1 MTLSFSNISGCI
13 WRSEQKWER
22 YENMQICFAFR
33 DLRAVAKALER
44 WTNSNSIRKSC
55 KNLKQAQNFCH
66 LLCTR
71 TLSFFPEINFGTFLD
86 ISHLWVNSYFQ
97 VCILFDTLVG
107 FSFSPRRQQFI
118 SFYSDPVGEPA
129 SLAPI
134 PTLVPIRKGDAGE
147 NSRVFYISWR
157 LPGKCQGFL
166 HFLKNPI
173 LRWHKKI
180 VFWKKETISSW
191 DINFWQQMSRR
202 SELSCW
208 NFDILDTSWEI
219 ESQMFWLEAGT

>member
-1 MTLSFSNISGCI
+1 MKVFFLILTLSFSN
-13 WRSEQKWER
+13 
-22 YENMQICFAFR
+22 MQISFAFR
-33 DLRAVAKALER
+33 DLRAFAKALER
-44 WTNSNSIRKSC
+44 WTNSNSISSC

-157 LPGKCQGFL
+157 IPF
-166 HFLKNPI
+166 FDDT
-173 LRWHKKI
+173 KKL
-180 VFWKKETISSW
+180 F
-191 DINFWQQMSRR
+191 
-202 SELSCW
+202 SEKRKQYHP
-208 NFDILDTSWEI
+208 EI
-219 ESQMFWLEAGT
+219 

>member
-1 MTLSFSNISGCI
+1 MKVFFLILTLSFSNISGSILRWHGRGMKICKYVLPSGI
-13 WRSEQKWER
+13 CALLQRLCRDEPIQIASER
-22 YENMQICFAFR
+22 
-33 DLRAVAKALER
+33 
-44 WTNSNSIRKSC
+44 SC

-66 LLCTR
+66 LLCTQ
-71 TLSFFPEINFGTFLD
+71 TLFFFSAINFGTFLD
-86 ISHLWVNSYFQ
+86 VSHLWVNSYFQ

-157 LPGKCQGFL
+157 IPF
-166 HFLKNPI
+166 FDDT
-173 LRWHKKI
+173 KKL
-180 VFWKKETISSW
+180 F
-191 DINFWQQMSRR
+191 
-202 SELSCW
+202 SEKRKQYHP
-208 NFDILDTSWEI
+208 EI
-219 ESQMFWLEAGT
+219 

>member
-1 MTLSFSNISGCI
+1 MLT
-13 WRSEQKWER
+13 WER

-44 WTNSNSIRKSC
+44 WTNSNSIRRSC

-66 LLCTR
+66 LLCTQ
-71 TLSFFPEINFGTFLD
+71 TLSFFSEINFGTFLD
-86 ISHLWVNSYFQ
+86 ISHLWINSYFR
-97 VCILFDTLVG
+97 VCILFNTLVG
-107 FSFSPRRQQFI
+107 FSFSPTRQQFI

-129 SLAPI
+129 CLAPI

-166 HFLKNPI
+166 ISWRLPGFADTNKICFLK
-173 LRWHKKI
+173 
-180 VFWKKETISSW
+180 
-191 DINFWQQMSRR
+191 
-202 SELSCW
+202 
-208 NFDILDTSWEI
+208 
-219 ESQMFWLEAGT
+219 

>member
-1 MTLSFSNISGCI
+1 
-13 WRSEQKWER
+13 
-22 YENMQICFAFR
+22 MQICFAFR

-44 WTNSNSIRKSC
+44 WTNSNSIRRSC

-66 LLCTR
+66 LLCTQ
-71 TLSFFPEINFGTFLD
+71 TLSFIPEINFGTFLD
-86 ISHLWVNSYFQ
+86 ISHLWINSYFQ
-97 VCILFDTLVG
+97 VCILFDALVG
-107 FSFSPRRQQFI
+107 FSFSPTRQQFI

-134 PTLVPIRKGDAGE
+134 LTLVPIRKGDAGE

-157 LPGKCQGFL
+157 LQENARVFSFREDSQALLTQTKF
-166 HFLKNPI
+166 
-173 LRWHKKI
+173 
-180 VFWKKETISSW
+180 VFWNKETISSW

-219 ESQMFWLEAGT
+219 ESQMFWLGTGT